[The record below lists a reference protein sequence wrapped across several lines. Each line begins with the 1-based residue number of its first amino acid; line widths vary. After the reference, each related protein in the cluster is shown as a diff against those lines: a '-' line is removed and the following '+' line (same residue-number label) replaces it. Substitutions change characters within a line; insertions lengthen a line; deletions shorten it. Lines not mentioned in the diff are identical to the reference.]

1 MNRLNRLY
9 GALLWGAVLLSTAAY
24 ADPLQDANKLFKQ
37 GNAAQALE
45 KVEQVLADKPKDAAA
60 RFLKGLILTEQNK
73 SDEAIKVFTALNE
86 DFPELPEPYNNLA
99 VLYAGQGQYEKA
111 KNALEMAIH
120 AHPSY
125 VTAHE
130 NLGDIYAKLASQ
142 SYDRALQLDHT
153 NVATKGKLAAI
164 QALFQEVPRAKSRPT
179 KANDKTVVAAAPV
192 VSTPAARAPAPIVE
206 GIFLPASSVTPAPAS
221 AVEPTSAVTD
231 TIPVVPTSAVAVVDT
246 SAVVAAPVVSAADL
260 EKAAQKARINEVMAN
275 VNAWVSAWEN
285 KQVKKYVAYYANDFK
300 PGQKGLTRAKWAD
313 QRKNDIEDSKNI
325 QISISRATVG
335 FSDATH
341 ATVKFQQSLKF
352 GKMRKAKLS
361 RKTLTMVKSGNKW
374 LILEEK
380 AK

>member
-9 GALLWGAVLLSTAAY
+9 GALLWGAVLLSTSAY

-37 GNAAQALE
+37 GNTAQALE

-73 SDEAIKVFTALNE
+73 SDEAIKVFTTLNE

-206 GIFLPASSVTPAPAS
+206 GTFLPASSVVAPAS
-221 AVEPTSAVTD
+221 AVEPTSAVAAP
-231 TIPVVPTSAVAVVDT
+231 PVEPISAVAVVAT
-246 SAVVAAPVVSAADL
+246 SAVATAPVVSAADL
-260 EKAAQKARINEVMAN
+260 EKAAQKARINEVMVN

-285 KQVKKYVAYYANDFK
+285 KQLKKYVAFYANDFK
-300 PGQKGLTRAKWAD
+300 PSQKGLTRAKWAE

-361 RKTLTMVKSGNKW
+361 RKTLSMVKSGGKW

>member
-9 GALLWGAVLLSTAAY
+9 GALLWGAVLLSTSAY

-37 GNAAQALE
+37 GNTAQALE

-179 KANDKTVVAAAPV
+179 KANDKTVVAAAPA
-192 VSTPAARAPAPIVE
+192 VSAPVPAPIVE
-206 GIFLPASSVTPAPAS
+206 GSIFLPTSSVAPVS
-221 AVEPTSAVTD
+221 AVEPTSAVAV
-231 TIPVVPTSAVAVVDT
+231 IPVESISAVVATSAVA
-246 SAVVAAPVVSAADL
+246 AAPVVSAADL
-260 EKAAQKARINEVMAN
+260 EKAAQKARINDVMAN

-285 KQVKKYVAYYANDFK
+285 KQVKKYVASYANDFK
-300 PGQKGLTRAKWAD
+300 PSQKGMTRAKWAE

-361 RKTLTMVKSGNKW
+361 RKTLSMVKSGGKW

>member
-9 GALLWGAVLLSTAAY
+9 GALLWGALLLSTPAC

-73 SDEAIKVFTALNE
+73 SDEAIKIFTALNE

-111 KNALEMAIH
+111 KTSLEMAIH

-142 SYDRALQLDHT
+142 SYDRALQLDHS
-153 NVATKGKLAAI
+153 NMATKGKLATI
-164 QALFQEVPRAKSRPT
+164 QALFQEAPRPKSRPVKT
-179 KANDKTVVAAAPV
+179 NDKAATPAAVIAAPIIERNAFTAVPSVASSVVAASTVAAVSEVVAIEPV
-192 VSTPAARAPAPIVE
+192 VVA
-206 GIFLPASSVTPAPAS
+206 
-221 AVEPTSAVTD
+221 TSAV
-231 TIPVVPTSAVAVVDT
+231 VVT
-246 SAVVAAPVVSAADL
+246 SAVVAAPTAADL
-260 EKAAQKARINEVMAN
+260 EKAAQKARSNEVMTS

-285 KQVKKYVAYYANDFK
+285 KQTKKYVAFYAHDFQ
-300 PGQKGLTRAKWAD
+300 PSQKGLTRAKWAE

-325 QISISRATVG
+325 QISISRANVT
-335 FSDATH
+335 FKDDNH